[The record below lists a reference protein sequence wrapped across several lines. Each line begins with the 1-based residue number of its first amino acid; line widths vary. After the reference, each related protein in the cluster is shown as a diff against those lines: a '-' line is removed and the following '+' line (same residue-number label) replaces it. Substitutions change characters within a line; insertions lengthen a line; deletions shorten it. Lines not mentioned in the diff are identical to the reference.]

1 MFQLLRQV
9 LFEVL
14 IWKVERFWR
23 LRPRAPRA
31 MPKSR
36 FEDPVYKRNVR
47 ELIERHKRFEDAKE

>member
-1 MFQLLRQV
+1 MFQLLTQV

-14 IWKVERFWR
+14 IWKVERIWR
-23 LRPRAPRA
+23 LRPRASRA
-31 MPKSR
+31 MPKSG

>member
-1 MFQLLRQV
+1 MFWLLMQV
-9 LFEVL
+9 LFEAL
-14 IWKVERFWR
+14 IWKVERFFR
-23 LRPRAPRA
+23 FRPRA